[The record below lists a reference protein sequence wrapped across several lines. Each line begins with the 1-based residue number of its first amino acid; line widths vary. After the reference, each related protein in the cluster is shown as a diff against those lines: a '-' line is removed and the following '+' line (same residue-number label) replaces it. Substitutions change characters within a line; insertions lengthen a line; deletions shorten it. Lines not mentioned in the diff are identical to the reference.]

1 MRPPASPAYRLV
13 EFPSEGAML
22 RGRFYVH
29 AGHSRP
35 AVVMTHGFSAT
46 ISGMVADLY
55 AERIHATG
63 VQVLLFD
70 HRGFG
75 LSGGD
80 SRQEINR
87 WVQARGY
94 RDAIDV
100 LTGQPSVD
108 PERIAIWGDSL
119 SGAVA
124 IGVAAFDPRVRALI
138 VQVPACGARRAVAD
152 PNGEGFEALRTI
164 FDTAD
169 LARLPASTIGPAP
182 VVSPDQLRT
191 PSLLTPITAFHWF
204 QRFGTMPGTLWANR
218 ATVVDIDS
226 NPAYHAELCAPHLD
240 CPSLWVVAD
249 DEMPGA
255 VPEVALAAY
264 QAAPRPKE
272 LLQIEGGHFGLLYPG
287 TETFDR
293 VADAQCRFIARHLA
307 AQPPREAAGGGPVR
321 SECD

>member
-1 MRPPASPAYRLV
+1 MRTLGAPAHRLV
-13 EFPSEGAML
+13 EFASEGAIL
-22 RGRFYVH
+22 RGRLYVH
-29 AGHSRP
+29 AGRPKP

-55 AERIHATG
+55 AEMIHGAG

-80 SRQEINR
+80 RRQEVNL

-94 RDAIDV
+94 RDALDF

-108 PERIAIWGDSL
+108 PDRIAIWGDSF

-164 FDTAD
+164 FDAAD

-218 ATVVDIDS
+218 ATVVDTDT
-226 NPAYHAELCAPHLD
+226 NPAYHAELCSPHIH

-255 VPEVALAAY
+255 APEVTLAAY
-264 QAAPRPKE
+264 SAASGPKE
-272 LLQIEGGHFGLLYPG
+272 LLEIEGGHFGLLYPG

-293 VADAQCRFIARHLA
+293 VADAQCRFVATHLA
-307 AQPPREAAGGGPVR
+307 SQPSSETAGRRPPRPEPP
-321 SECD
+321 

>member
-1 MRPPASPAYRLV
+1 
-13 EFPSEGAML
+13 ML

-29 AGHSRP
+29 AGHPKP

-55 AERIHATG
+55 AEMIHAAG

-75 LSGGD
+75 LSAGD
-80 SRQEINR
+80 RRQEINR

-94 RDAIDV
+94 RDALDF
-100 LTGQPSVD
+100 LTGQPCVD
-108 PERIAIWGDSL
+108 HERIAIWGDSL

-138 VQVPACGARRAVAD
+138 VQVPACGARRAAGD
-152 PNGEGFEALRTI
+152 PGGEGFEALRTI

-169 LARLPASTIGPAP
+169 LTRLPASTIGPAP
-182 VVSPDQLRT
+182 VVSPDQLRI
-191 PSLLTPITAFHWF
+191 PSLLTPITAFDWF
-204 QRFGTMPGTLWANR
+204 QRFGTMPGTLWVNR
-218 ATVVDIDS
+218 ATVVDNDTD
-226 NPAYHAELCAPHLD
+226 PAYHAELCSPHLG

-255 VPEVALAAY
+255 ATEVALAAY
-264 QAAPRPKE
+264 RAAPRPKE
-272 LLQIEGGHFGLLYPG
+272 LLEIEGGHFGLLYPG
-287 TETFDR
+287 TETFER
-293 VADAQCRFIARHLA
+293 VADAQCRFIARHLVS
-307 AQPPREAAGGGPVR
+307 QG
-321 SECD
+321 